1 MIPVG
6 ASYPIRVDLFS
17 DTITRPTGAMR
28 RAMANAE
35 VGDEQKGEDPSTNEL
50 VALARDLLG
59 KDEAVFLPSG
69 TMCNQIAYA
78 LHCRPGDAILVDES
92 AHSLC
97 HEETGA
103 PALAGALY
111 RPIKADRG
119 VFSVAQLESALR
131 PEGRSS
137 ARNAVLSIEQPSN
150 LGGGTCWSLEG
161 IMSVTKVARDHR
173 IRTHMDGARLLN
185 AVVSTGVSAHDFCA
199 PFDSVWL
206 DLSKGLGAPIG
217 AVLAGDADFINEAW
231 RLKQRWGGSMRQSG
245 IVAAA
250 GTFALRNNVERLAD
264 DHRNARL
271 LADLLAVHPQISIDP
286 LTVQTNIVLFD
297 LVDSPV
303 TAAVLVDRLLQKSGV
318 RVGAFGPST
327 IRAVTHLD
335 VDSGDIR
342 IAATAIRAVLDEIHS
357 MRTSKRSF

>member
-6 ASYPIRVDLFS
+6 SSYPIRIDLFS
-17 DTITRPTGAMR
+17 DTITRPTEAMR

-50 VALARDLLG
+50 VALARELLG
-59 KDEAVFLPSG
+59 KEEAVFLPSG

-78 LHCRPGDAILVDES
+78 LHCRPGDAILVDET

-119 VFSVAQLESALR
+119 VFSVAQLEAALR
-131 PEGRSS
+131 PEGRSF
-137 ARNAVLSIEQPSN
+137 ARNALLSIEQPSN
-150 LGGGTCWSLEG
+150 LGGGTCWSQED
-161 IMSVTKVARDHR
+161 ITSVTNVARAHQ
-173 IRTHMDGARLLN
+173 IKTHMDGARLLN
-185 AVVSTGVSAHDFCA
+185 AVVSTGVSAQDFCA

-217 AVLAGDADFINEAW
+217 AVLAGDAEFINEAW

-250 GTFALRNNVERLAD
+250 GTYALRNNVDRLAD
-264 DHRNARL
+264 DHGNARL
-271 LADLLAVHPQISIDP
+271 LAELLAVNPHISIDP

-297 LVDSPV
+297 LVGFPV
-303 TAAVLVDRLLQKSGV
+303 TAAVLVDRLLQESGI
-318 RVGAFGPST
+318 RMGAFGPST

-335 VDSGDIR
+335 VDTEDVR
-342 IAATAIRAVLDEIHS
+342 LAADALRELLDETYS
-357 MRTSKRSF
+357 MHLSTRSN